1 MLGQKRP
8 YDPGGYEAYGACG
21 GCGGWHDAPSPSTG
35 SAESKKPR
43 SEPAAMTPDEA
54 EFFRLTGIKPERW
67 KEQVEEVQASHG
79 QPPGARAE
87 VPTFP
92 AQVTPES
99 MPSMSV
105 AAESP
110 SPVPSLPTMPQAAM
124 GMPPGGLSA
133 SQWRPDAV
141 GEESFAPASSQS
153 VFGVPP
159 VAAVNEL
166 GMAQQMLLGQMMQ
179 QQMMMQMMSQSA
191 GFGQPQDEVKEE
203 DPLNPDNDP
212 NRFSGRIKGFYEIA
226 SGGGYG
232 FIDCEAARIKYGR
245 DVYLHSRQMGDA
257 KVGELISFTIVRNA
271 KGEPQA
277 RNVMR
282 AEEAMALKAKIQA
295 RERRE
300 QEQKKQKHQALE
312 KVTVAEKRT
321 GVMTEEEAKRFQASL
336 RKNRQ

>member
-1 MLGQKRP
+1 
-8 YDPGGYEAYGACG
+8 
-21 GCGGWHDAPSPSTG
+21 
-35 SAESKKPR
+35 
-43 SEPAAMTPDEA
+43 MTPEEE

-67 KEQVEEVQASHG
+67 QEQVQEVASQ
-79 QPPGARAE
+79 QPARAE
-87 VPTFP
+87 VASFP
-92 AQVTPES
+92 PQAVQ
-99 MPSMSV
+99 
-105 AAESP
+105 AAPQSPQSISGLPAPAAASESP
-110 SPVPSLPTMPQAAM
+110 CPMPMPSLPTQPQAL
-124 GMPPGGLSA
+124 GMPSIPSAPGL
-133 SQWRPDAV
+133 Q
-141 GEESFAPASSQS
+141 ESFASNRS
-153 VFGVPP
+153 VFAGPSASP
-159 VAAVNEL
+159 VNEI

-179 QQMMMQMMSQSA
+179 QQMMMQMMSQSSF
-191 GFGQPQDEVKEE
+191 GDFGQPQEEVREE

-232 FIDCEAARIKYGR
+232 FIDCEAARIRYGR

-282 AEEAMALKAKIQA
+282 AEEAQALKAKIQA

-300 QEQKKQKHQALE
+300 QEQKKQKHQMLE

>member
-8 YDPGGYEAYGACG
+8 YDPGGY
-21 GCGGWHDAPSPSTG
+21 GGWHEGGSTSSG
-35 SAESKKPR
+35 EKKAR
-43 SEPAAMTPDEA
+43 AEPASMTPEEA

-67 KEQVEEVQASHG
+67 QEQVEEVASQQPARAAEATSFPSQAASQPQSMSGLPAASESPCPMPMSSLPPQQAPALGMASPSAPGLQAS
-79 QPPGARAE
+79 A
-87 VPTFP
+87 
-92 AQVTPES
+92 
-99 MPSMSV
+99 
-105 AAESP
+105 
-110 SPVPSLPTMPQAAM
+110 PQ
-124 GMPPGGLSA
+124 
-133 SQWRPDAV
+133 
-141 GEESFAPASSQS
+141 ETFAPNRPGS
-153 VFGVPP
+153 VFAVPP
-159 VAAVNEL
+159 APVNEI

-179 QQMMMQMMSQSA
+179 QQMMMQMMSQS
-191 GFGQPQDEVKEE
+191 GFGDFGQPQEEVREE

-232 FIDCEAARIKYGR
+232 FIDCEAARIRYGR

-282 AEEAMALKAKIQA
+282 AEEALALKAKIQA

-300 QEQKKQKHQALE
+300 QEQKKQKHQMLE